1 MAMSGISEIQQ
12 AILAL
17 SDDDYAALMRWV
29 ADLDWERWD
38 AEIEADAKAGKL
50 DFLIDEAR
58 EAKENNTLTDL

>member
-1 MAMSGISEIQQ
+1 MSGISEIQQ

-17 SDDDYAALMRWV
+17 SDDDYDALMRWV
-29 ADLDWERWD
+29 ASLDWESWD

-58 EAKENNTLTDL
+58 QARKNDTLTDL

>member
-1 MAMSGISEIQQ
+1 MSGISEIQQ

-29 ADLDWERWD
+29 SDIDWERWD

-58 EAKENNTLTDL
+58 EAKENDTLTYL

>member
-1 MAMSGISEIQQ
+1 MAITGVSEIQQ

-17 SDDDYAALMRWV
+17 SDDDYDALMRWF

-58 EAKENNTLTDL
+58 QARKNDALTDL

>member
-1 MAMSGISEIQQ
+1 MSGISEIQQ

-17 SDDDYAALMRWV
+17 SDDDYDTFSRWFS
-29 ADLDWERWD
+29 ALDWERWD
-38 AEIEADAKAGKL
+38 AEIEADAEAGKL

>member
-1 MAMSGISEIQQ
+1 MSGISEIQQ

-17 SDDDYAALMRWV
+17 SDDDYDTFSLWFAA
-29 ADLDWERWD
+29 LDWEKWD

>member
-1 MAMSGISEIQQ
+1 MSGISEIQQ

-17 SDDDYAALMRWV
+17 SDDDYDTFSLSRWFS
-29 ADLDWERWD
+29 ALDWEKWD

-58 EAKENNTLTDL
+58 EAKENDTLTDL